1 MIRSQFLK
9 SSRIKS
15 SQVVVTTVDQ
25 VVKENSTETIYLL
38 KIDTEGAELDVIKG
52 AFKSLHLGIIRN
64 IQLEH
69 HDNDLRRN
77 DMKEII
83 SLLSGYK
90 QQKSIKHYLGSM
102 TEEFFSLK

>member
-1 MIRSQFLK
+1 MDVVKGALK
-9 SSRIKS
+9 SL
-15 SQVVVTTVDQ
+15 Q
-25 VVKENSTETIYLL
+25 
-38 KIDTEGAELDVIKG
+38 
-52 AFKSLHLGIIRN
+52 LGIIQN

-69 HDNDLRRN
+69 HHNDLRSD

-90 QQKSIKHYLGSM
+90 HQKNINHYFGYI